1 MLQPISR
8 NKLLTTLDW
17 LLFFILCTVAMVFC
31 WPMLVEYESK
41 QTSLSQSKEDILERP
56 TITIC
61 FDARKFEDFGDE
73 GAAIDT
79 CSSSSNR

>member
-1 MLQPISR
+1 MLQ
-8 NKLLTTLDW
+8 
-17 LLFFILCTVAMVFC
+17 
-31 WPMLVEYESK
+31 EYESK

-73 GAAIDT
+73 GAAIDS

>member
-8 NKLLTTLDW
+8 NKLLTTLEW

-31 WPMLVEYESK
+31 WPMLEEYESK

-61 FDARKFEDFGDE
+61 FDARKFEHFGDE